1 MHLVTADTIHSN
13 RTGHASFRC
22 GREGLEAYRLC
33 NNPRAQNTIRN
44 VHEVGARN
52 NMQDIFDTDRRA
64 KLAMHRFHIIEAT
77 LLR

>member
-1 MHLVTADTIHSN
+1 MHLVTADTGHSN
-13 RTGHASFRC
+13 RTGHASLRC

-64 KLAMHRFHIIEAT
+64 ELS
-77 LLR
+77 LRRIVFI